1 MGLAA
6 WMIACGGSDGP
17 GSGGEETT
25 TGEGEVL
32 EPRTATPSRPGV
44 TLDELEIE
52 ASFRP
57 QWNSTAQLPEIDA
70 SDADGG
76 STVSIYLDLSTP
88 MGGFLPVDASRES
101 GANQY
106 RAVVQWV
113 SDHLT
118 GSYPSAVQA
127 WKAVG
132 DDVRDL
138 PGLPLLTRNDFGH
151 SRSRI
156 DLVVREAIADVW
168 SGRSPA
174 AAIVSDLLVTGS
186 DGTVGA
192 NELIPILEPWIHS
205 PAGHDG
211 RLHVGLLGVYARYW
225 GAASSTC
232 RIIDGLGCWYSER
245 GREWRRMDAMTPR
258 PFYVLL
264 IGSGAAELDRIMA
277 SIDRDVTDGTGA
289 QSDPIQTQHER
300 LTRGSAVRARQ
311 GRCVVFED
319 HDYQEPRARA
329 RSFSLRLNG
338 DGTYTALRDDAATLA
353 CTIDGFRRSEPP
365 VLVRGGEDGEDAESG
380 FVVPAMWPDEA
391 EIAVSVY
398 PEFLRDPPALELTV
412 MVQGRLDFGPQDQ
425 HPSWI
430 GWSNSGDDVSE
441 FPATTIRL
449 RELVDGLR
457 LIPDF
462 YEATVE
468 VLRGRSP

>member
-1 MGLAA
+1 MGLTA

-17 GSGGEETT
+17 GESGEETV
-25 TGEGEVL
+25 TGGAEVL
-32 EPRTATPSRPGV
+32 GPPATTTPGRPSA
-44 TLDELEIE
+44 TLDAIEME
-52 ASFRP
+52 ASFGPR
-57 QWNSTAQLPEIDA
+57 WNSTAPLPDIDA
-70 SDADGG
+70 GDADGG

-106 RAVVQWV
+106 RALVQWV

-118 GSYPSAVQA
+118 GTYPSAVQA
-127 WKAVG
+127 WRAVG
-132 DDVRDL
+132 DDVQDL
-138 PGLPLLTRNDFGH
+138 PGLPPLTRDDFGH

-174 AAIVSDLLVTGS
+174 AAIISDLLVTGS

-192 NELIPILEPWIHS
+192 NELIPILEPWIRS
-205 PAGHDG
+205 PAGHGG

-264 IGSGAAELDRIMA
+264 IGSGAAELDQVMA
-277 SIDRDVTDGTGA
+277 SIDRDVNDGTGA

-300 LTRGSAVRARQ
+300 LTRGSAVHARQ

-319 HDYQEPRARA
+319 HDYEEPQARE
-329 RSFSLRLNG
+329 RSFSLRLND
-338 DGTYTALRDDAATLA
+338 DGTYTASRDDAATLA

-365 VLVRGGEDGEDAESG
+365 VVVRGGEDGESG
-380 FVVPAMWPDEA
+380 FVVPAIWPDDA

-398 PEFLRDPPALELTV
+398 PEFLRNSPGPELTV
-412 MVQGRLDFGPQDQ
+412 IVQGSLDFGAQDQ
-425 HPSWI
+425 HPEWSS
-430 GWSNSGDDVSE
+430 WSNSGDDVAV

-449 RELVDGLR
+449 RELADGLR

-462 YEATVE
+462 YEASLE